1 MSWKNLNFAEEKINE
16 LCYYEFIIAK
26 SFFCELFHKL
36 LLNDKMKKKT
46 RISPKVDKN
55 VTSFVDL
62 QHIKI

>member
-36 LLNDKMKKKT
+36 LLNDKMKKK
-46 RISPKVDKN
+46 N
-55 VTSFVDL
+55 
-62 QHIKI
+62 